1 MDKTALINLR
11 KAKLIIEAEIERMEK
26 GGRTEDDIV
35 EESMQL
41 LKNGLSCD
49 DYEAMYNLQSQGR
62 LDFNNF
68 EIDRVFAEVDGHTE
82 RAKAVL
88 EYLVSRIYLL
98 MEGQMGCW
106 EEMSTLTDTMFVILR
121 ILDCMN

>member
-1 MDKTALINLR
+1 MENTALTNLR

-49 DYEAMYNLQSQGR
+49 DYEAMYNLQSQRR
-62 LDFNNF
+62 LDFNNLD
-68 EIDRVFAEVDGHTE
+68 ITSVFAIDGHDE
-82 RAKAVL
+82 RAVAIL
-88 EYLVSRIYLL
+88 EYLVSRLHL
-98 MEGQMGCW
+98 FMESSIGNW
-106 EEMSTLTDTMFVILR
+106 DKMSTLTDTMFIIVR
-121 ILDCMN
+121 ILAHMN